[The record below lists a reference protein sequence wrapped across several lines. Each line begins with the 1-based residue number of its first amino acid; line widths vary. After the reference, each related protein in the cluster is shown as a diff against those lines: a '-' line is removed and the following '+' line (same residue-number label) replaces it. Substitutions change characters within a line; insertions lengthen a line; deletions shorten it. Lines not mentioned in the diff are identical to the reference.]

1 MKGIFGLL
9 GLLLSLA
16 IVGFLVKTQLTSTQ
30 QIVPALQ
37 VPMVGGPQ
45 SSASAPTTTVGE
57 QSQQVQQ
64 QYKQAIESALQQH
77 RAVAD
82 EQ

>member
-16 IVGFLVKTQLTSTQ
+16 IVGFLVKKQLASTQ

-37 VPMVGGPQ
+37 VPIAGGPQ
-45 SSASAPTTTVGE
+45 SPASAPTTVRE

-64 QYKQAIESALQQH
+64 QYKQAIEGALQQP